1 MILTVKGYVVYQ
13 MYITDE
19 YPNLLNVYIVL
30 NSLLLEMSLQKHS
43 LLHILGCFPKDGFIE
58 VELLILIT

>member
-1 MILTVKGYVVYQ
+1 

-58 VELLILIT
+58 VELLILITWTF